1 MSWLGYRYMDRKVP
15 DEIHV
20 SESSAH
26 EVQKLLE
33 HPLLEFE
40 DAITVSGEGSYL
52 LPCRLLGMIP
62 FKDIKVTPTEA
73 SSVYVSGSTVG
84 IYMETEGVLIIDT
97 GEILCEG
104 GTAREPAKNIVRPGD
119 YIVAFN
125 EQKVSNKKELM
136 EDLEILDGEDV
147 ILDVIRNGEKIPV
160 SLTPVK
166 DAGGEYKLGI
176 WVRDNT
182 QGIGTLTCVDEKGR
196 YGALGHGISDV
207 DTGELLHISKGA
219 LYQAEILGIQKGQS
233 GSPGE
238 LSGLIRYEPGQ
249 IIGAVDTNS
258 KNGIY
263 GSFYDR
269 RAGIPVKKTEVAYKQ
284 ELEVGPASI
293 LCCVDGSVKEYDA
306 EITRIDMNHEDT
318 NKSFVIHVT
327 DPELLEITGGIVQGM
342 SGSPILQKGKFA
354 GAVTHVFVQDST
366 SGYGIFAETMLENIK
381 TSNASE
387 KQIQETGQKTGQKTC
402 FCGKCRKIEEQVKTA
417 ETLIKLHKTR
427 N

>member
-1 MSWLGYRYMDRKVP
+1 MNRRGRYRKFLFWCLGLDVLAMSWLGYRYMDRKVP

-104 GTAREPAKNIVRPGD
+104 GTAGEPAKNIVRPGD

-219 LYQAEILGIQKGQS
+219 LYQAEILGIQKGKS

-381 TSNASE
+381 N
-387 KQIQETGQKTGQKTC
+387 K
-402 FCGKCRKIEEQVKTA
+402 
-417 ETLIKLHKTR
+417 
-427 N
+427 

>member
-1 MSWLGYRYMDRKVP
+1 MNRRGRYRKFLFWCLGLDVLAMSWLGYRYMDRKVP

-26 EVQKLLE
+26 EVQELLE

-62 FKDIKVTPTEA
+62 FKEIKVTPTEA

-104 GTAREPAKNIVRPGD
+104 GAAREPAKNIVRPGD

-136 EDLEILDGEDV
+136 EDLAIKKTPHLILV
-147 ILDVIRNGEKIPV
+147 VIRYGQKIPV
-160 SLTPVK
+160 SQSPVS
-166 DAGGEYKLGI
+166 DTGGEYKLGI

-182 QGIGTLTCVDEKGR
+182 QGIGTLTWVDEKGR

-219 LYQAEILGIQKGQS
+219 LYQAEILGIQKGKS

-293 LCCVDGSVKEYDA
+293 LCCVDGSVKEYAA
-306 EITRIDMNHEDT
+306 EITRIDMTHEDT
-318 NKSFVIHVT
+318 NKSFVLHVT

-381 TSNASE
+381 N
-387 KQIQETGQKTGQKTC
+387 K
-402 FCGKCRKIEEQVKTA
+402 
-417 ETLIKLHKTR
+417 
-427 N
+427 

>member
-1 MSWLGYRYMDRKVP
+1 MNRRGRYRKFLFWCLGLDVLAMSWLGYRYMDRKVP

-26 EVQKLLE
+26 EVQELLE

-62 FKDIKVTPTEA
+62 FKDIKVTPAEA
-73 SSVYVSGSTVG
+73 GSVYVSGSTVG

-182 QGIGTLTCVDEKGR
+182 QGIGTPHLRGRKKGR

-219 LYQAEILGIQKGQS
+219 LYQAEILGIQKGKS

-381 TSNASE
+381 N
-387 KQIQETGQKTGQKTC
+387 K
-402 FCGKCRKIEEQVKTA
+402 
-417 ETLIKLHKTR
+417 
-427 N
+427 

>member
-1 MSWLGYRYMDRKVP
+1 MNRRGRYRKFLFWCLGLDVLAMGWLGYRYMDRKVP

-20 SESSAH
+20 SESSAR
-26 EVQKLLE
+26 EVQELLE

-62 FKDIKVTPTEA
+62 FKEIKVTPTEA

-136 EDLEILDGEDV
+136 EDLEVLDGEDV
-147 ILDVIRNGEKIPV
+147 TLDVIRNGQKIPV
-160 SLTPVK
+160 SLTPVR
-166 DAGGEYKLGI
+166 DTGGEYKLGI

-182 QGIGTLTCVDEKGR
+182 QGIGTLTWVDEKGR

-238 LSGLIRYEPGQ
+238 LSGLIRYEPGK
-249 IIGAVDTNS
+249 IIGAIDTNS

-269 RAGIPVKKTEVAYKQ
+269 NAGIPVKKTEVAYKQ
-284 ELEVGPASI
+284 ELKVGPASV

-327 DPELLEITGGIVQGM
+327 DPELLELTGGIVQGM
-342 SGSPILQKGKFA
+342 SGSPILQNGKFA

-381 TSNASE
+381 
-387 KQIQETGQKTGQKTC
+387 K
-402 FCGKCRKIEEQVKTA
+402 
-417 ETLIKLHKTR
+417 
-427 N
+427 

>member
-1 MSWLGYRYMDRKVP
+1 MNRRGRYRKFLFWCLGLDVLAMSWLGYRYMDRKVP

-176 WVRDNT
+176 WVRDNA

-381 TSNASE
+381 N
-387 KQIQETGQKTGQKTC
+387 K
-402 FCGKCRKIEEQVKTA
+402 
-417 ETLIKLHKTR
+417 
-427 N
+427 

>member
-1 MSWLGYRYMDRKVP
+1 MNRRGRYRKFLFWCLGLDVLAMSWLGYRYMDRKVP

-136 EDLEILDGEDV
+136 EDLEVLDGEDV

-219 LYQAEILGIQKGQS
+219 LYQAEILGIQKGKS

-381 TSNASE
+381 N
-387 KQIQETGQKTGQKTC
+387 K
-402 FCGKCRKIEEQVKTA
+402 
-417 ETLIKLHKTR
+417 
-427 N
+427 

>member
-1 MSWLGYRYMDRKVP
+1 MNRRGRYRKFLFWCLGLDVLAMSWLGYRYMDRKVP

-26 EVQKLLE
+26 EVQELLE

-52 LPCRLLGMIP
+52 LPCRLRGMIP
-62 FKDIKVTPTEA
+62 FKDIKVTPAEA
-73 SSVYVSGSTVG
+73 GSVYVSGSTVG

-182 QGIGTLTCVDEKGR
+182 QGIGTLTFVDEKGR

-219 LYQAEILGIQKGQS
+219 LYQAEILGIQKGKS

-381 TSNASE
+381 N
-387 KQIQETGQKTGQKTC
+387 K
-402 FCGKCRKIEEQVKTA
+402 
-417 ETLIKLHKTR
+417 
-427 N
+427 

>member
-1 MSWLGYRYMDRKVP
+1 MNRRGRYRKFLFWCLGLDVLAMSWLGYRYMDRKVP

-26 EVQKLLE
+26 EVQELLE

-62 FKDIKVTPTEA
+62 FKDIKVTPAEVG
-73 SSVYVSGSTVG
+73 SVYVSGSTVG

-182 QGIGTLTCVDEKGR
+182 QGIGTLTFVDEKGR

-219 LYQAEILGIQKGQS
+219 LYQAEILGIQKGKS

-381 TSNASE
+381 N
-387 KQIQETGQKTGQKTC
+387 K
-402 FCGKCRKIEEQVKTA
+402 
-417 ETLIKLHKTR
+417 
-427 N
+427 

>member
-1 MSWLGYRYMDRKVP
+1 MNRRGRYRKFLFWCLGLDVLAMSWLGYRYMDRKVP

-26 EVQKLLE
+26 EVQELLE

-62 FKDIKVTPTEA
+62 FKDIKVTPAEA
-73 SSVYVSGSTVG
+73 GSVYVSGSTVG

-182 QGIGTLTCVDEKGR
+182 QGIGTLTFVDEKGR

-207 DTGELLHISKGA
+207 DTGELLPEPDCREIGGMIYRHAQMQTERKGENLGMKEMRKHIA
-219 LYQAEILGIQKGQS
+219 WYTA
-233 GSPGE
+233 
-238 LSGLIRYEPGQ
+238 GLRH
-249 IIGAVDTNS
+249 S
-258 KNGIY
+258 
-263 GSFYDR
+263 
-269 RAGIPVKKTEVAYKQ
+269 AGIRRQCNTLETLE
-284 ELEVGPASI
+284 EL
-293 LCCVDGSVKEYDA
+293 
-306 EITRIDMNHEDT
+306 RN
-318 NKSFVIHVT
+318 
-327 DPELLEITGGIVQGM
+327 
-342 SGSPILQKGKFA
+342 
-354 GAVTHVFVQDST
+354 
-366 SGYGIFAETMLENIK
+366 MLE
-381 TSNASE
+381 E
-387 KQIQETGQKTGQKTC
+387 HGMLP
-402 FCGKCRKIEEQVKTA
+402 EEF
-417 ETLIKLHKTR
+417 
-427 N
+427 

>member
-1 MSWLGYRYMDRKVP
+1 MNRRGRYRKFLFWCLGLDVLAMSWLGYRYMDRKVP

-26 EVQKLLE
+26 EVQELLE

-62 FKDIKVTPTEA
+62 FKEIKVTPTEA

-136 EDLEILDGEDV
+136 EDLEVLDGEDV
-147 ILDVIRNGEKIPV
+147 TLDVIRNGQKIPV
-160 SLTPVK
+160 SLTPVRDTGAENK
-166 DAGGEYKLGI
+166 QAI

-182 QGIGTLTCVDEKGR
+182 QGIGTLTWVDEKGR

-219 LYQAEILGIQKGQS
+219 LYQAEILGIQKGKS

-249 IIGAVDTNS
+249 FIGAVDTNS

-318 NKSFVIHVT
+318 NKSFVLHVT

-381 TSNASE
+381 N
-387 KQIQETGQKTGQKTC
+387 K
-402 FCGKCRKIEEQVKTA
+402 
-417 ETLIKLHKTR
+417 
-427 N
+427 

>member
-1 MSWLGYRYMDRKVP
+1 MNRRGRYRKFLFWCLGLDVLAMSWLGYRYMDRKVP

-26 EVQKLLE
+26 EVQELLE

-52 LPCRLLGMIP
+52 LPCRLLGMIT
-62 FKDIKVTPTEA
+62 FKDIKVTPAEA
-73 SSVYVSGSTVG
+73 GSVYVSGSTVG

-182 QGIGTLTCVDEKGR
+182 QGIGTLTFVDEKGR

-219 LYQAEILGIQKGQS
+219 LYQAEILGIQKGKS

-381 TSNASE
+381 N
-387 KQIQETGQKTGQKTC
+387 K
-402 FCGKCRKIEEQVKTA
+402 
-417 ETLIKLHKTR
+417 
-427 N
+427 

>member
-1 MSWLGYRYMDRKVP
+1 MNRRGRYRKFLFWCLGLDVLAMSWLGYRYMDRKVP

-26 EVQKLLE
+26 EVQELLE

-62 FKDIKVTPTEA
+62 FKDIKVTPAEA
-73 SSVYVSGSTVG
+73 GSVYVSGSTVG

-182 QGIGTLTCVDEKGR
+182 QGIGTLTFVDEKGR
-196 YGALGHGISDV
+196 
-207 DTGELLHISKGA
+207 
-219 LYQAEILGIQKGQS
+219 
-233 GSPGE
+233 
-238 LSGLIRYEPGQ
+238 
-249 IIGAVDTNS
+249 
-258 KNGIY
+258 
-263 GSFYDR
+263 
-269 RAGIPVKKTEVAYKQ
+269 
-284 ELEVGPASI
+284 
-293 LCCVDGSVKEYDA
+293 
-306 EITRIDMNHEDT
+306 
-318 NKSFVIHVT
+318 
-327 DPELLEITGGIVQGM
+327 
-342 SGSPILQKGKFA
+342 
-354 GAVTHVFVQDST
+354 
-366 SGYGIFAETMLENIK
+366 
-381 TSNASE
+381 
-387 KQIQETGQKTGQKTC
+387 
-402 FCGKCRKIEEQVKTA
+402 
-417 ETLIKLHKTR
+417 
-427 N
+427 

>member
-1 MSWLGYRYMDRKVP
+1 MNRRGRYRKFLFWCLGLDVLAMSWLGYRYMDRKVP

-26 EVQKLLE
+26 EVQELLE

-62 FKDIKVTPTEA
+62 FKDIKVTPVEA
-73 SSVYVSGSTVG
+73 GSVYVSGSTVG

-182 QGIGTLTCVDEKGR
+182 QGIGTLTFVDEKGR

-219 LYQAEILGIQKGQS
+219 LYQAEILGIQKGKS

-306 EITRIDMNHEDT
+306 EITRIDMNHEDR
-318 NKSFVIHVT
+318 NKSFVLHVT

-381 TSNASE
+381 N
-387 KQIQETGQKTGQKTC
+387 K
-402 FCGKCRKIEEQVKTA
+402 
-417 ETLIKLHKTR
+417 
-427 N
+427 

>member
-1 MSWLGYRYMDRKVP
+1 MNRRGRYRKFLFWCLGLDVLAMSWLGYRYMDRKVP

-26 EVQKLLE
+26 EVQELLE

-73 SSVYVSGSTVG
+73 GSVYVSGSTVG

-182 QGIGTLTCVDEKGR
+182 QGIGTLTFVDEKGR

-219 LYQAEILGIQKGQS
+219 LYQAEILGIQKGKS

-284 ELEVGPASI
+284 ELEVGSASI

-381 TSNASE
+381 N
-387 KQIQETGQKTGQKTC
+387 K
-402 FCGKCRKIEEQVKTA
+402 
-417 ETLIKLHKTR
+417 
-427 N
+427 

>member
-1 MSWLGYRYMDRKVP
+1 MNRRGRYRKFLFWCLGLDVLAMSWLGYRYMDRKVP

-207 DTGELLHISKGA
+207 DTGELLHISKGV

-381 TSNASE
+381 N
-387 KQIQETGQKTGQKTC
+387 K
-402 FCGKCRKIEEQVKTA
+402 
-417 ETLIKLHKTR
+417 
-427 N
+427 